1 MRFFYYIKFKIFT
14 IKRHILFI
22 IKKYNANIKRKK
34 VNIINELSLKD
45 NQIISKDDNFE
56 KLMMIYTLALAEVKK
71 NILELQQKLNG
82 KNNYDTITSIS
93 TRIKEPK
100 SIIDKMN
107 KKGYSLTYKDL
118 IENINDIAGLRIV
131 CTSEKAVYEIAK
143 EISNIKNM
151 NVIKK
156 KDYIKRPKKS
166 GYSAYHIIV
175 EVPVIIQE
183 NQIWVKVEIQIRTL
197 AMDFWANIE
206 HKLKYKNLNK
216 ISHQNSSK
224 LKMYA
229 KILQIINKKME
240 KIYRNNYKYIE
251 N

>member
-1 MRFFYYIKFKIFT
+1 MD
-14 IKRHILFI
+14 
-22 IKKYNANIKRKK
+22 
-34 VNIINELSLKD
+34 IINELSLKD

-56 KLMMIYTLALAEVKK
+56 KLMMIYTLALAEAKK
-71 NILELQQKLNG
+71 SVLSLQEELNRQ
-82 KNNYDTITSIS
+82 NNYDVITGIS

-100 SIIDKMN
+100 SIIEKM
-107 KKGYSLTYKDL
+107 KQKGYSLTYKDL

-131 CTSEKAVYEIAK
+131 CTSEKTVYEIAK
-143 EISNIKNM
+143 SISNMKNM

-156 KDYIKRPKKS
+156 KDYIKKPKKS
-166 GYSAYHIIV
+166 GYSAYHVIV
-175 EVPVIIQE
+175 EVPVTIQE

-206 HKLKYKNLNK
+206 HKLKYKTENK
-216 ISHQNSSK
+216 ISQKNSSK
-224 LKMYA
+224 LKIYA

>member
-1 MRFFYYIKFKIFT
+1 MD
-14 IKRHILFI
+14 
-22 IKKYNANIKRKK
+22 
-34 VNIINELSLKD
+34 IINELSLKD

-56 KLMMIYTLALAEVKK
+56 KLMMIYTLALAEAKK
-71 NILELQQKLNG
+71 NVLSLQEELNKQ
-82 KNNYDTITSIS
+82 NNYDVITGIS

-100 SIIDKMN
+100 SIIEKM
-107 KKGYSLTYKDL
+107 KQKGYNLTYKDL
-118 IENINDIAGLRIV
+118 IENINDIAGLRII

-143 EISNIKNM
+143 SISNMKNM

-156 KDYIKRPKKS
+156 KDYIKKPKKS
-166 GYSAYHIIV
+166 GYSAYHVIV
-175 EVPVIIQE
+175 EVPVTIQK

-206 HKLKYKNLNK
+206 HKLKYKTENK
-216 ISHQNSSK
+216 ISQKNSGK
-224 LKMYA
+224 LKIYA
-229 KILQIINKKME
+229 KLLQIINKKME

>member
-1 MRFFYYIKFKIFT
+1 MD
-14 IKRHILFI
+14 
-22 IKKYNANIKRKK
+22 
-34 VNIINELSLKD
+34 IINELSLKD

-56 KLMMIYTLALAEVKK
+56 KLMMIYTLALAEAKK
-71 NILELQQKLNG
+71 NVLSLQEELNN
-82 KNNYDTITSIS
+82 KNNYDVITGIS
-93 TRIKEPK
+93 TRIKAPK
-100 SIIDKMN
+100 SIVDKMN

-143 EISNIKNM
+143 AISCMKNM
-151 NVIKK
+151 NVIKR
-156 KDYIKRPKKS
+156 KDYIKKPKKS

-175 EVPVIIQE
+175 EVPVTIQE

-206 HKLKYKNLNK
+206 HKLKYKTENK
-216 ISHQNSSK
+216 ISQKNSGK
-224 LKMYA
+224 LKIYA
-229 KILQIINKKME
+229 KLLQIINKKME

>member
-1 MRFFYYIKFKIFT
+1 MD
-14 IKRHILFI
+14 
-22 IKKYNANIKRKK
+22 
-34 VNIINELSLKD
+34 IINELSLKD

-56 KLMMIYTLALAEVKK
+56 KLMMIYILALAEAKK
-71 NILELQQKLNG
+71 NVLSLQEELNKQ
-82 KNNYDTITSIS
+82 NNYDVITGIS

-100 SIIDKMN
+100 SIIEKM
-107 KKGYSLTYKDL
+107 KQKGYNLTYKDL
-118 IENINDIAGLRIV
+118 IENINDIAGLRII

-143 EISNIKNM
+143 LISNMKNM
-151 NVIKK
+151 SVIKK
-156 KDYIKRPKKS
+156 KDYIKKPKKS
-166 GYSAYHIIV
+166 GYSAYHVIV
-175 EVPVIIQE
+175 EVPVTIQK

-206 HKLKYKNLNK
+206 HKLKYKTENK
-216 ISHQNSSK
+216 ISQKNSSK
-224 LKMYA
+224 LKIYA